1 MTGWQAAEY
10 EQMSLWP
17 GNAYFGYRY
26 DYAEEYVRVMKDLWT
41 NGKSDLKGM
50 SKSTTSSLIYA
61 DSRFDRKI
69 LHHGGL

>member
-1 MTGWQAAEY
+1 VTGWQAAEY

-26 DYAEEYVRVMKDLWT
+26 DYAEEYVQIMKELWA

-50 SKSTTSSLIYA
+50 PMSIKRLLVSV
-61 DSRFDRKI
+61 DRKFDRQI
-69 LHHGGL
+69 LHHG